1 MVNTNRELTQQEA
14 AEASEKITGIIN
26 NVGKVIIGKEE
37 AIRLVILALLS
48 QGHVLI
54 EDVPGVGKTSLVSAI
69 ARSVDCDFQRIQFT
83 PDLMPSDVT
92 GFSVYNQKSGEF
104 EFRPGAVMSNLI
116 LADEINRASAKTQS
130 SLLEAMEEKQ
140 LTVDSKT
147 YQLEEPFMVLATQ
160 NPIESYGT
168 YPLPD
173 AQLDRFLVKLSVGY
187 PAFDDE
193 VDILFTKGVR
203 SPELS
208 SVVTA
213 EEILELRRKAGMVY
227 TDRSLGRYIVQI
239 ITSIRHHSDVLL
251 GCSPRGSLALFRAS
265 KVYALMKGRNFVIP
279 DDIIYLA
286 PYVLN
291 HRITLTNE
299 AKLQQKTP
307 GMIVQEVLNRIG
319 IDLRGGHDGQG
330 RNREQAGQGQN
341 QLSGRQDRNAEG
353 SRQSGNREPVR
364 ENRVR
369 EPGRQIP
376 SPEGSR
382 PLRSGEGEE
391 KRVLPWRK

>member
-1 MVNTNRELTQQEA
+1 MENTNLEITQQEA
-14 AEASEKITGIIN
+14 ASAAEKIMEIIE
-26 NVGKVIIGKEE
+26 NVGRVIIGKEE

-48 QGHVLI
+48 EGHVLI

-69 ARSVDCDFQRIQFT
+69 AKSVACDFQRIQFT

-104 EFRPGAVMSNLI
+104 EFRPGAVMSNLV
-116 LADEINRASAKTQS
+116 LADEINRASAKTQA

-140 LTVDSKT
+140 VTVDSHT
-147 YQLEEPFMVLATQ
+147 YYLEEPFMVLATQ

-173 AQLDRFLVKLSVGY
+173 AQLDRFLIKLSVGY

-193 VDILFTKGVR
+193 VDILFTKGTGKPDIR
-203 SPELS
+203 

-213 EEILELRRKAGMVY
+213 EDILLLRDMAKRVH

-239 ITSIRHHSDVLL
+239 ITAIRHHQDVLL

-265 KVYALMKGRNFVIP
+265 KVYALMRGRNFVLP
-279 DDIIYLA
+279 DVIIYLA
-286 PYVLN
+286 PYILN

-299 AKLQQKTP
+299 AKLQQKTTL
-307 GMIVQEVLNRIG
+307 GIVEEVLKKIEVRLNPEEE
-319 IDLRGGHDGQG
+319 
-330 RNREQAGQGQN
+330 NA
-341 QLSGRQDRNAEG
+341 SGSTVSNGDR
-353 SRQSGNREPVR
+353 
-364 ENRVR
+364 
-369 EPGRQIP
+369 
-376 SPEGSR
+376 
-382 PLRSGEGEE
+382 
-391 KRVLPWRK
+391 RVLPWRK

>member
-1 MVNTNRELTQQEA
+1 MSGRSTCVRGRFFPCRA
-14 AEASEKITGIIN
+14 RY
-26 NVGKVIIGKEE
+26 
-37 AIRLVILALLS
+37 RL
-48 QGHVLI
+48 
-54 EDVPGVGKTSLVSAI
+54 
-69 ARSVDCDFQRIQFT
+69 
-83 PDLMPSDVT
+83 
-92 GFSVYNQKSGEF
+92 
-104 EFRPGAVMSNLI
+104 
-116 LADEINRASAKTQS
+116 
-130 SLLEAMEEKQ
+130 
-140 LTVDSKT
+140 
-147 YQLEEPFMVLATQ
+147 
-160 NPIESYGT
+160 
-168 YPLPD
+168 
-173 AQLDRFLVKLSVGY
+173 
-187 PAFDDE
+187 
-193 VDILFTKGVR
+193 
-203 SPELS
+203 
-208 SVVTA
+208 
-213 EEILELRRKAGMVY
+213 
-227 TDRSLGRYIVQI
+227 
-239 ITSIRHHSDVLL
+239 
-251 GCSPRGSLALFRAS
+251 
-265 KVYALMKGRNFVIP
+265 P

-353 SRQSGNREPVR
+353 SRQNGDREPVR

>member
-1 MVNTNRELTQQEA
+1 MENTNMELTPQDA
-14 AEASEKITGIIN
+14 AAASVQITEIIQ

-37 AIRLVILALLS
+37 AIRLVILAMLS
-48 QGHVLI
+48 EGHVLI

-69 ARSVDCDFQRIQFT
+69 AKSVACGFQRIQFT

-104 EFRPGAVMSNLI
+104 EFRQGAVMSNLV
-116 LADEINRASAKTQS
+116 LADEINRASAKTQA

-140 LTVDSKT
+140 VTVDSNT
-147 YQLEEPFMVLATQ
+147 YYLEEPFMVLATQ

-193 VDILFTKGVR
+193 VDILFTKGTGN
-203 SPELS
+203 PQID
-208 SVVTA
+208 SVVSA
-213 EEILELRRKAGMVY
+213 EDILELRRKAKMVH

-239 ITSIRHHSDVLL
+239 ITAIRHHSDVLL
-251 GCSPRGSLALFRAS
+251 GCSPRGSLSLFRAS
-265 KVYALMKGRNFVIP
+265 KVFALMKGRNYVIP

-286 PYVLN
+286 PYILN

-307 GMIVQEVLNRIG
+307 QGIVEEVLKRIAV
-319 IDLRGGHDGQG
+319 DPSGQSITSM
-330 RNREQAGQGQN
+330 AG
-341 QLSGRQDRNAEG
+341 D
-353 SRQSGNREPVR
+353 
-364 ENRVR
+364 
-369 EPGRQIP
+369 
-376 SPEGSR
+376 
-382 PLRSGEGEE
+382 E